1 MQTSGVTVRDTYSQR
16 NVRDSSLYRKPWR
29 QVAQCFIE
37 PAGHAPHTAVDFRG
51 DRPTAR
57 DLFDLCLVIEREP
70 ESLIEAGAFPVR
82 HRDTFLRLLNEH
94 RTFVQ
99 PRFDDI
105 RTRGC
110 TPSLDSCVEL
120 ADAFL
125 QKLPGGTPGPKS
137 RRRQP
142 RPRPRRSACAPSRH
156 DRVRPPAS
164 MRCRDTGARRAGR
177 RRARASSAGCR
188 QVPRKPAKRTAP
200 SPAKPRLPG
209 ASAHVKSRRTHLKMQ
224 CSNSQKCKNE

>member
-1 MQTSGVTVRDTYSQR
+1 MFHRTCRSRAPYRSGLPRRSSDRAGPVRLVPGHRAGAGKLDRSRCVSRAARDT
-16 NVRDSSLYRKPWR
+16 L
-29 QVAQCFIE
+29 
-37 PAGHAPHTAVDFRG
+37 
-51 DRPTAR
+51 
-57 DLFDLCLVIEREP
+57 
-70 ESLIEAGAFPVR
+70 
-82 HRDTFLRLLNEH
+82 LRLLNEH

-137 RRRQP
+137 RRRQR
-142 RPRPRRSACAPSRH
+142 RPRPHRSACAPSRH

-164 MRCRDTGARRAGR
+164 MRCRDTGACRAGR

-188 QVPRKPAKRTAP
+188 QAPRKPAKRTAP